1 MKTEAV
7 YIVRNFLI
15 MLNNSQQIHI
25 KTTSKKS
32 NSKTVEATGDLIG
45 NKIANRITKVSRSL
59 LQNNSET
66 ITREYF
72 KEIPEERYISRRR
85 TESMMIV
92 D

>member
-1 MKTEAV
+1 
-7 YIVRNFLI
+7 
-15 MLNNSQQIHI
+15 MLNNSQQIHL
-25 KTTSKKS
+25 KTTSKNS

-85 TESMMIV
+85 TESMMIL

>member
-1 MKTEAV
+1 
-7 YIVRNFLI
+7 
-15 MLNNSQQIHI
+15 MLNNSQQIHL
-25 KTTSKKS
+25 KTTSKNS

-59 LQNNSET
+59 LQNNSEK

-72 KEIPEERYISRRR
+72 KEITEERYISRRR
-85 TESMMIV
+85 TESMMIL